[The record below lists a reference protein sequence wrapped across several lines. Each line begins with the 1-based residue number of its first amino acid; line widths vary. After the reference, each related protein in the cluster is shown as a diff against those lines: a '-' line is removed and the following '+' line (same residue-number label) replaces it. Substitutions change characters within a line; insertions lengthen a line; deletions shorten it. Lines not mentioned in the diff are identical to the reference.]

1 MNRLVNISVQFFLF
15 VLLNLFYSVSGQLTI
30 YVDSSNTSGT
40 EYGTQEYPFNTI
52 QEGIEAAS
60 SGDTVLVYPG
70 TYPENVNLNAKHII
84 IGSLFMQTSDTSYIS
99 QTILDGSSI
108 GTVFCGEYS
117 DFTLIGLTLQNGQA
131 GDMGAGGLEM
141 GNGTSTIKY
150 CKFLYNNGIGI
161 EAWGAGGI
169 ICNIGNYR
177 IINCTI
183 KENYSP
189 AGASAIRAGDCN
201 INIINTLIS
210 GNTGNMAIHYNGASG
225 TVLNTTIVGN
235 DAGILFN
242 NSPIMV
248 RNCILWNNNMSNW
261 GVLSDIEYTNSESGL
276 SGTGNISKD
285 PLFVNATNGDY
296 RLRDGSPC
304 INAGTSDTSG
314 LNLSPTDL
322 TGNPRIYKE
331 RIDMGAYESIIPDV
345 PDTTTICY
353 SEDKSNIIASGND
366 IRWYSDE
373 ILTNILHN
381 GDALTPD
388 VSRPETNA
396 YYTYY
401 VTQTI
406 NKESVPKKVILT
418 VKPSPDEPEIIL
430 KGSDILI
437 CLDSGMY
444 SYNWYFEDEQFI
456 NETKQFFEV
465 KNPLAGNYYVETGY
479 ENNCKTRS
487 DPFNFTSKS
496 ENLKSSQ
503 LFIEAY
509 PVPNTGNFTLKLTGD
524 ESGRVIINIRDY
536 IGTTVKSLI
545 IDKSTKSL
553 SEEIDLLSIPKGIYM
568 IEILFNNESYF
579 RRIVIN

>member
-1 MNRLVNISVQFFLF
+1 MNRLVNISVQYFLF
-15 VLLNLFYSVSGQLTI
+15 VLLNLFYSVSGQLTV

-52 QEGIEAAS
+52 QEGINTAKN
-60 SGDTVLVYPG
+60 GDTVLVYPG
-70 TYPENVNLNAKHII
+70 TYPENVNLNAKHIV
-84 IGSLFMQTSDTSYIS
+84 IGSLFMHTSDTSYIS
-99 QTILDGSSI
+99 QTIMDGSSI
-108 GTVFCGEYS
+108 GTVLYGYLS

-141 GNGTSTIKY
+141 RQGTSTIKY
-150 CKFLYNNGIGI
+150 CKFLYNNGIGVD
-161 EAWGAGGI
+161 AWGAGGI

-177 IINCTI
+177 IINCTF
-183 KENYSP
+183 KKNYSP
-189 AGASAIRAGDCN
+189 GGASAIRARACN
-201 INIINTLIS
+201 INIINTLII
-210 GNTGNMAIHYNGASG
+210 GNTGVTAIHYNGASG

-235 DAGILFN
+235 EAGIGFN
-242 NSPIMV
+242 YSPIMV
-248 RNCILWNNNMSNW
+248 RNCILWNNNMINW
-261 GVLSDIEYTNSESGL
+261 GNLGDIEYTNSESGL
-276 SGTGNISKD
+276 GGTGNINEN
-285 PLFVNATNGDY
+285 PLFVNTAEGDY

-304 INAGTSDTSG
+304 INAGTPDTSG

-322 TGNPRIYKE
+322 TGNPRIYKG

-345 PDTTTICY
+345 PDTTICY

-366 IRWYSDE
+366 IKWYSDE
-373 ILTNILHN
+373 MLTNILHN
-381 GDALTPD
+381 GDTLTPD
-388 VSRPETNA
+388 LSRPETNA

-406 NKESVPKKVILT
+406 NKESVPKKLILT
-418 VKPSPDEPEIIL
+418 VKPSPEEPEIIL

-465 KNPLAGNYYVETGY
+465 KNPLVGNYYVETGY

-536 IGTTVKSLI
+536 FGTTIKSLI
-545 IDKSTKSL
+545 IDKNTKSL
-553 SEEIDLLSIPKGIYM
+553 SEEIDLLSVPKGIYM
-568 IEILFNNESYF
+568 IEILFNNETYF